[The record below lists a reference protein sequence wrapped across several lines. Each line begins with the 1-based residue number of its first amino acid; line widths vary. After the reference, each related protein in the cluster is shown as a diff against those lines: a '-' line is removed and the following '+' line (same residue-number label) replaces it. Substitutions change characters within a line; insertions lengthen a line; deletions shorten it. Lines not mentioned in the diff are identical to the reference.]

1 MRQLPF
7 GDPGSQP
14 LGDLETAPFD
24 EGIPVGR
31 KKFVQHRTSLGSSL
45 PPFCTVPH
53 IDRAMRSRRAA

>member
-24 EGIPVGR
+24 KDIPVGR
-31 KKFVQHRTSLGSSL
+31 KELVQHRSSLGSSL
-45 PPFCTVPH
+45 TPFCSVAH
-53 IDRAMRSRRAA
+53 IDRPMRSRRAA